1 MPVTIAHQPLP
12 APPLEPRRKRWTRTE
27 FEFLETTAMF
37 EGKRYE
43 LIDGELIDKMSM
55 NEPHAVALTMLAVW
69 LARVFGIR
77 LRMQVPLDVR
87 PEDNPTN
94 EPQPDAVVLRHSITQ
109 LKGRRPGPADV
120 AMVIEIADS
129 SLQLDT
135 REKAGLYARAGIPE
149 YWVLDV
155 PGRRLF
161 VHRDPDGAV
170 YRSIA
175 AYGEDEVLAPLAA
188 PAESVA
194 ARDFLGEVC

>member
-1 MPVTIAHQPLP
+1 MPATIANQPMP
-12 APPLEPRRKRWTRTE
+12 APPPELKRKRWTRTE
-27 FEFLETTAMF
+27 FEFLATTVLF

-43 LIDGELIDKMSM
+43 LIDAELIDKMSM
-55 NEPHAVALTMLAVW
+55 SEPHAVALTMLTVW

-77 LRMQVPLDVR
+77 VRMQVPLDVR
-87 PEDNPTN
+87 PDDNPTN
-94 EPQPDAVVLRHSITQ
+94 EPQPDAVVLHHAITQ

-120 AMVIEIADS
+120 AMVVEIADS

-135 REKAGLYARAGIPE
+135 TEKAGLYARAGVPE

-155 PGRRLF
+155 PGRRLR

-175 AYGEDEVLAPLAA
+175 VYAEDELLAPSAA
-188 PAESVA
+188 PGEFVA